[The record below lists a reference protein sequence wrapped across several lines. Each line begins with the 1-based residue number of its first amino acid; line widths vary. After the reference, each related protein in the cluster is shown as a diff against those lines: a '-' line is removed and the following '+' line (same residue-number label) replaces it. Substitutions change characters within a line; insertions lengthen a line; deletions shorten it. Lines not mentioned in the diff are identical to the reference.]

1 MTPAEN
7 QLNEE
12 GIVLLNRENRKAVV
26 RVAGEAHAP
35 LLGRSRLAR
44 EVFSGRFQTRRSVQ
58 LREIAIAYGLDN
70 ESVTKAFAE
79 FQAVGMVTLSGNS
92 SATTKR
98 RSLIPMDN
106 CR

>member
-1 MTPAEN
+1 M
-7 QLNEE
+7 
-12 GIVLLNRENRKAVV
+12 LLNRENRKAVV

-58 LREIAIAYGLDN
+58 LREIAVAYGLDN

-92 SATTKR
+92 SAIV
-98 RSLIPMDN
+98 RSPNPNEIQEAYEVRAAIEITSFAD
-106 CR
+106 